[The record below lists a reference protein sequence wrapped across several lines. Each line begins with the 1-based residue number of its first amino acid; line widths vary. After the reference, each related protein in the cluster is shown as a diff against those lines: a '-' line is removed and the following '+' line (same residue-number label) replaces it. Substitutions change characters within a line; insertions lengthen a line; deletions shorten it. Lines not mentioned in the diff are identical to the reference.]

1 MASRRKAIVIPNRE
15 QKRTGQGASAG
26 LLLIGLAYLGFISLG
41 LPDGLHGVAWPS
53 IRATFQLRID
63 ALGTILVMFTS
74 GYLLASFSSG
84 RLLTVMNVG
93 TLLALSCLLMAIS
106 LTGYALA
113 PSWGWMVGLAPIA
126 GAGSGAIDAGLNSY
140 AALNFSRRTVNWLH
154 ACYGIG
160 AAIGPVIMTAVLNAG
175 RPWRWGYAIVAMT
188 QLVMAVA
195 FALTR
200 ARWTNMDAKAQ
211 AVSKLPPQSNRGT
224 LRLPAV
230 WLSIAIFFIYTG
242 LETAAGAWAFSL
254 FTEGRG
260 IGTAEAGLWVSLY
273 WGSLTV
279 GRLIFGFVAE
289 SRAAGWLLRLCLVG
303 IGVGATLIWLNAA
316 TLLSFFGLA
325 LMGLASGPVFPSMIA
340 ETPRRLGAAHTA
352 NAVGYEIAASMLGAS
367 LLPAA
372 IGIAANRFGLESIG
386 PALVLTALL
395 LFAFHESLRFA
406 GPSAIR
412 GQSSST

>member
-1 MASRRKAIVIPNRE
+1 MATRRKAIVIHNRE
-15 QKRTGQGASAG
+15 QKSTGQAASAG

-41 LPDGLHGVAWPS
+41 LPDGLHGIAWPS
-53 IRATFQLRID
+53 VRATFQLGID
-63 ALGTILVMFTS
+63 ALGAILVMFTS
-74 GYLLASFSSG
+74 GYLLASFSSS

-113 PSWGWMVGLAPIA
+113 PSWGCMVALAPVA

-160 AAIGPVIMTAVLNAG
+160 AAIGPAIMTAVLNAG

-188 QLVMAVA
+188 QFVMAVA

-200 ARWTNMDAKAQ
+200 ARWTNIDAKAQ
-211 AVSKLPPQSNRGT
+211 AVGKLPRQSNRGT

-242 LETAAGAWAFSL
+242 LETAAGAWAFSF

-260 IGTAEAGLWVSLY
+260 VGAGEAGLWVSVY

-289 SRAAGWLLRLCLVG
+289 SRAARWLLRLCLVS
-303 IGVGATLIWLNAA
+303 IGVGAALIWLNAA
-316 TLLSFFGLA
+316 PLLSFCGLA

-352 NAVGYEIAASMLGAS
+352 NAVGYEIAAAMLGAS

-372 IGIAANRFGLESIG
+372 IGIAASRFGLESIG
-386 PALVLTALL
+386 PALLLTAIL
-395 LFAFHESLRFA
+395 LFVFHESLRFA
-406 GPSAIR
+406 GQSAIR
-412 GQSSST
+412 GESSST